1 MSGKVS
7 SMAMNGLEA
16 AAVGS
21 AALDR
26 DLRGLDLEG
35 GRAFHALDEA
45 RRQSRPRRD
54 FVVDGERVGSVDESH
69 LAALQPWARWVEVR
83 EQAVVLTAP
92 AQDREAM
99 LLDLNRR
106 LHDLGLIC
114 AWRNEPFALFSPS
127 SGAVLAV
134 FERAAARFWGTLTL
148 GAHCNGWVAGPDGQP
163 EAMWI
168 ARRSPTKATDPGKLD
183 NLVGGGVPFGQTPWE
198 ALLREG
204 FEEAGLSPSQMA
216 RATPGRVIELDRDV
230 PEGRQFERLHV
241 FDLQLLEGERP
252 VNQDGEV
259 AEVGLWPLHHTC
271 AAAATEEM
279 TVDAALVT
287 LDFLL
292 RRRLLQHSQ
301 HAAWGAA
308 LDRLCAGTANHPTFG

>member
-1 MSGKVS
+1 M
-7 SMAMNGLEA
+7 
-16 AAVGS
+16 
-21 AALDR
+21 
-26 DLRGLDLEG
+26 
-35 GRAFHALDEA
+35 
-45 RRQSRPRRD
+45 
-54 FVVDGERVGSVDESH
+54 VDGERVGSVDESH

-92 AQDREAM
+92 PQDREAM
-99 LLDLNRR
+99 FLDLNLR
-106 LHDLGLIC
+106 LRELGVIC
-114 AWRNEPFALFSPS
+114 AWRDEPFALFSPS
-127 SGAVLAV
+127 SGKVLAV

-148 GAHCNGWVAGPDGQP
+148 GAHCNGWVAGSDGQP
-163 EAMWI
+163 EAVWI

-204 FEEAGLSPSQMA
+204 FEEAGLTPSQMA

-241 FDLQLLEGERP
+241 FDLQLLEGEHP

-259 AEVGLWPLHHTC
+259 AEVGLWPLDHTC
-271 AAAATEEM
+271 AAAATDEM
-279 TVDAALVT
+279 TVDAALVM

-292 RRRLLQHSQ
+292 RRKLLRAPQLGVLESGL
-301 HAAWGAA
+301 AP
-308 LDRLCAGTANHPTFG
+308 LCVSSADNPNYG

>member
-1 MSGKVS
+1 MSSKVA
-7 SMAMNGLEA
+7 SMAMTGLEA
-16 AAVGS
+16 AAVDFG
-21 AALDR
+21 ALHPE
-26 DLRGLDLEG
+26 LRGLDPEG
-35 GRAFHALDEA
+35 RWAFHALSEA
-45 RRQSRPRRD
+45 RRQLRPRRA

-92 AQDREAM
+92 PQDREAM
-99 LLDLNRR
+99 FLDLNRR
-106 LHDLGLIC
+106 LHELGLIR
-114 AWRNEPFALFSPS
+114 AWRDEPFALFSPS
-127 SGAVLAV
+127 SGAVLAL

-204 FEEAGLSPSQMA
+204 FEEAGLSPSQTA

-241 FDLQLLEGERP
+241 FDLQLQPDEIPR
-252 VNQDGEV
+252 NQDGEV
-259 AEVGLWPLHHTC
+259 AEFNLWPLREVC
-271 AAAATEEM
+271 ARAATDEM

-287 LDFLL
+287 LDFML
-292 RRRLLQHSQ
+292 RRRLLPPPQPGVWD
-301 HAAWGAA
+301 AAMAQ
-308 LDRLCAGTANHPTFG
+308 LCAGTADHPKSG

>member
-1 MSGKVS
+1 MTDHTVPEAHALPPMMS
-7 SMAMNGLEA
+7 AP
-16 AAVGS
+16 
-21 AALDR
+21 
-26 DLRGLDLEG
+26 RGLQW
-35 GRAFHALDEA
+35 HALAEA
-45 RRQSRPRRD
+45 RKQQRPRRA

-69 LAALQPWARWVEVR
+69 LAALQPWARWIEVR
-83 EQAVVLTAP
+83 AQAVVLTAEP
-92 AQDREAM
+92 PEREAVFTEV
-99 LLDLNRR
+99 NAR
-106 LHDLGLIC
+106 LHELGLIR
-114 AWRNEPFALFSPS
+114 AWRNEPFPLLSPT
-127 SGAVLAV
+127 SGRAMAV
-134 FERAAARFWGTLTL
+134 FERASARFWGTLTL

-163 EAMWI
+163 GAMWI
-168 ARRSPTKATDPGKLD
+168 ARRSHTKATDPGKLD

-204 FEEAGLSPSQMA
+204 FEEAGLNRSRMS

-241 FDLQLLEGERP
+241 FDLQLLEGECP

-271 AAAATEEM
+271 AAAATDEM

-292 RRRLLQHSQ
+292 RRRLLQQSQ
-301 HAAWGAA
+301 QEAWEAA
-308 LDRLCAGTANHPTFG
+308 LVRLCTSAADHPISG

>member
-1 MSGKVS
+1 
-7 SMAMNGLEA
+7 
-16 AAVGS
+16 
-21 AALDR
+21 
-26 DLRGLDLEG
+26 
-35 GRAFHALDEA
+35 HALGEA

-69 LAALQPWARWVEVR
+69 LAALQPWWRWVEVR

-92 AQDREAM
+92 PQDREAM
-99 LLDLNRR
+99 FLDLNGR
-106 LHDLGLIC
+106 LHELGLIR
-114 AWRNEPFALFSPS
+114 AWRDEPFALFSPS

-168 ARRSPTKATDPGKLD
+168 ARRSPSKATDPGKLD
-183 NLVGGGVPFGQTPWE
+183 NLVGGGVPFGQTPWD
-198 ALLREG
+198 ALVREG
-204 FEEAGLSPSQMA
+204 FEEAGLSPAQMA
-216 RATPGRVIELDRDV
+216 RATPGRVFELDRDV

-241 FDLQLLEGERP
+241 FDLQLQAGERP

-259 AEVGLWPLHHTC
+259 AELGLWPIDLTC
-271 AAAATEEM
+271 VAAASDEM

-292 RRRLLQHSQ
+292 RRRLVQPPRLEALQAGLAHLCSS
-301 HAAWGAA
+301 AAMDHTSG
-308 LDRLCAGTANHPTFG
+308 